1 MSPEESPELKYD
13 RLKRQLQETILTQY
27 PNPARKGC
35 PGQSALIRL
44 AAVPLDES
52 TESDPAWHHATHC
65 SECYGEYL
73 KIRRDA
79 KARAKARSKWMKLS
93 VAAAILLLAVG
104 LYFASGFRKVVKPA
118 PTPAIAEVAY
128 SKMTIDIPSMTRSEN
143 ARASSPIAFDR
154 KPLELTVNL
163 PVGSKAGEYEFRF
176 LKDDQAVASAHAEA
190 QIRKGVT
197 AFAVKIDL
205 SKVPAGDYAIS
216 VRNPP
221 WDWNYFPA
229 VVR

>member
-1 MSPEESPELKYD
+1 MRPEESPELKYD

-27 PNPARKGC
+27 PNPKREGC

-79 KARAKARSKWMKLS
+79 KARSKARSDWMKL
-93 VAAAILLLAVG
+93 VTVAAILFLAVG
-104 LYFASGFRKVVKPA
+104 LYFASRSRNVVKPVQ
-118 PTPAIAEVAY
+118 TPAIAEVAY
-128 SKMTIDIPSMTRSEN
+128 SKMTIDIPSMTRSED
-143 ARASSPIAFDR
+143 ARASAPIAFDR

-176 LKDDQAVASAHAEA
+176 LRGDKPVASAHAAA
-190 QIRKGVT
+190 QIRRGVT
-197 AFAVKIDL
+197 AFVVKIDL
-205 SKVPAGDYAIS
+205 STVAAGDFAIS

-229 VVR
+229 IVR

>member
-1 MSPEESPELKYD
+1 MSPEESPASKYD

-27 PNPARKGC
+27 PNPERKGC
-35 PGQSALIRL
+35 PGQSALSRL
-44 AAVPLDES
+44 AAVPLEES
-52 TESDPAWHHATHC
+52 TESDPAWQHATHC

-73 KIRRDA
+73 KFRRDA
-79 KARAKARSKWMKLS
+79 KARAKARTNWMRLAGL
-93 VAAAILLLAVG
+93 AAFLLIAVG
-104 LYFASGFRKVVKPA
+104 LYFASRRRNIVKPA
-118 PTPAIAEVAY
+118 PPPAIAEVAY
-128 SKMTIDIPSMTRSEN
+128 SKMTIDIPSMTRSED

-176 LKDDQAVASAHAEA
+176 LKVDQAVAAAHAEA
-190 QIRKGVT
+190 QIRRGVT
-197 AFAVKIDL
+197 AFTVKIDL
-205 SKVPAGDYAIS
+205 SKVSAGSYAIS

-229 VVR
+229 IVR